1 MSSKM
6 IIIEG
11 NSNDKDQVRNY
22 MVKGEKGDAG
32 VSPTVEVSKE
42 GKVTTITITDAEGEH
57 VATIND
63 GENGETANIINSTT
77 LSDKTKETY
86 SANILDDLLDAKLDT
101 DKIAT
106 ITGSYT
112 VLSSETQHEE
122 SINFP
127 TGFSLSNCVVI
138 SLMARYTGQQSWLP
152 ADNWGINSQGQSAI
166 QTFLGAYDGSDSNI
180 HIIHNMDTS
189 HSDFTVEYK
198 LVLLK
203 VS

>member
-1 MSSKM
+1 MSKM

-11 NSNDKDQVRNY
+11 NSNDKDNVRAY
-22 MVKGEKGDAG
+22 MVKGEKGDPG

-42 GKVTTITITDAEGEH
+42 GKVTTIIITDVEGEH
-57 VATIND
+57 TITLND
-63 GENGETANIINSTT
+63 GEDGTTANIINSTT
-77 LSDKTKETY
+77 LTDKTKETY
-86 SANILDDLLDAKLDT
+86 SANILDTLLDDKLDAN
-101 DKIAT
+101 KIAT

-112 VLSSETQHEE
+112 VLSSEAQHEE

-138 SLMARYTGQQSWLP
+138 SLMAKYTGQQSWLP

-166 QTFLGAYDGSDSNI
+166 QTFLGPYDGSDSNI
-180 HIIHNMDTS
+180 HIIHNIDTT

-203 VS
+203 IS